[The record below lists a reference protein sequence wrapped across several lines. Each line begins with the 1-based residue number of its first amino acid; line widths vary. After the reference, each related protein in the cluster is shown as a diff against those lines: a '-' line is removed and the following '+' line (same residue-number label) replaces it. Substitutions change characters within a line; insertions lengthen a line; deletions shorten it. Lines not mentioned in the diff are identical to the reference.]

1 MQELV
6 HQTTA
11 WAGQHWVLMALAIIG
26 FSWIWEDAAVFLA
39 ALLALDN
46 QIPIL
51 AAAFAAFVG
60 ITSGDLALYLLGRVG
75 YRWRWLR
82 RWALASPKARV
93 LRKRF
98 RRRITANIFL
108 IRFVPGLRTLGF
120 TLCGL
125 WRVPV
130 VRFALVMA
138 ASGVIWVGFVF
149 ILINVAGM
157 SDLVRETRWKWTL
170 MAGAV
175 VLLLANNYWASRM
188 IAVDVARESQVS

>member
-1 MQELV
+1 
-6 HQTTA
+6 
-11 WAGQHWVLMALAIIG
+11 MALAIIG